1 MTLALDPHLSL
12 HHFHVYVSDL
22 DRSLHFFTQL
32 LGFRLIFDYDAEVV
46 GRFIA
51 VAPPHGTSFLGL
63 LTPRPGSPECALIG
77 HSGHAVFVTDDIQAL
92 YAEWKRRGVAFGFD
106 PVSTTWGGVLT
117 SFVDPD
123 GNSFALMSH
132 DEVSQRLEDE
142 RRAIADRAEN
152 ERRAIREMAIAREFQ
167 ARLLPQALPRLRT
180 IDFAGRCIQARQI
193 GGDYFDCLGLGGDSA
208 GFVIGDISGKGI
220 AAALVMANL
229 QAVVRGQLALAV
241 EDPPRFMQS
250 VNRHIFDNTVP
261 TAYATMFFGDY
272 NESTGRFRYVNCGH
286 PPPLLLRADGTVE
299 ALGATGMV
307 VGLFA
312 ASEYTAEETR
322 LGPGDTLVLYTD
334 GVTECFDQEGAEFGT
349 ERLHDILH
357 GSRGNTAEEL
367 LERIVSAVR
376 EFGGPEP
383 QDDVTL
389 LVARCRPA

>member
-1 MTLALDPHLSL
+1 MALSLAPHLSI
-12 HHFHVYVSDL
+12 HHVHLYVSDL

-32 LGFRLIFDYDAEVV
+32 LGFRLIFDYETDTV

-51 VAPPHGTSFLGL
+51 VAPPDGTALLGL
-63 LTPRPGSPECALIG
+63 LSLQPGSPESELIG
-77 HSGHAVFVTDDIQAL
+77 HSGHVVFVTDDIHAVF
-92 YAEWKRRGVAFGFD
+92 AEWKSRGVEFRFE
-106 PVSTTWGGVLT
+106 PLSTTWGGVFT

-142 RRAIADRAEN
+142 RRAAAERAEN
-152 ERRAIREMAIAREFQ
+152 ERRAIHEMAIAREFQ

-180 IDFAGRCIQARQI
+180 IDFAGQCIQARQI

-241 EDPPRFMQS
+241 EDPPRFMES
-250 VNRHIFDNTVP
+250 VNRHLFDNTVP
-261 TAYATMFFGDY
+261 TAYATMFFGAY
-272 NESTGRFRYVNCGH
+272 NEATGRLQYVNCGH
-286 PPPLLLRADGTVE
+286 PPALVLRAGGGIE
-299 ALGATGMV
+299 SLGATSTV

-312 ASEYTAEETR
+312 ASGCSAAETH
-322 LGPGDTLVLYTD
+322 LSPGDTLLLYTD
-334 GVTECFDQEGAEFGT
+334 GVTECFDPHGAEFGID
-349 ERLHDILH
+349 RLKAILD
-357 GSRGNTAEEL
+357 GSRGRSAAEI
-367 LERIVSAVR
+367 LEQVVGAVN
-376 EFGGPEP
+376 EFGGAEQ

-389 LVARCRPA
+389 IVAKCRVG